1 MIIYIFLIVVDEVLL
16 IENCSFFSFL
26 FMFTLNKHLKP
37 VVYEVCVCVC
47 KSYVLLVP
55 SFPYFMNVTI
65 KVYKNDIIILM

>member
-47 KSYVLLVP
+47 VRVMCYLFLH
-55 SFPYFMNVTI
+55 FHT
-65 KVYKNDIIILM
+65 L

>member
-47 KSYVLLVP
+47 V
-55 SFPYFMNVTI
+55 
-65 KVYKNDIIILM
+65 